1 MADIS
6 VTYKDAVIAEI
17 DNGRYTKTLK
27 TKGCY
32 CEDDITIDYA
42 PRSKTYEITL
52 AKASGWVLLTTLDAE
67 VLEHINDSSLAVSLV
82 KISEF
87 SSAET
92 YTVTFAFVT
101 NNQIGIVN
109 TYPVYGLADRQ
120 VNATTFSQG
129 AVFYPPNNTST
140 SVSLG
145 GSGQFRLSGSSYY
158 FRPADIYIQSGTYRL
173 TFNW

>member
-6 VTYKDAVIAEI
+6 VTYKDSVIAEI

-67 VLEHINDSSLAVSLV
+67 VVEHINDDNLAVSLI

-87 SSAET
+87 NSET
-92 YTVTFAFVT
+92 YAATMAFAS

-109 TYPVYGLADRQ
+109 TYPVYGLANRQ
-120 VNATTFSQG
+120 NSTAISQG
-129 AVFYPPNNTST
+129 AIFYPPNSTTT

-145 GSGQFRLSGSSYY
+145 GLGQFRLSGSAYY
-158 FRPADIYIQSGTYRL
+158 FRPADGYIQSGTYRL
-173 TFNW
+173 TFTW